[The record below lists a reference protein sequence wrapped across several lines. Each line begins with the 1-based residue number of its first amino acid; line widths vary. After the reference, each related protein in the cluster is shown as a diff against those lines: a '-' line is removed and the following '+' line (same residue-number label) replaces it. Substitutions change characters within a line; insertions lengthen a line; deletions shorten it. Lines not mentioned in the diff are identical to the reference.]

1 MDHNMEFFWE
11 NDDFAEFLRWLIRPE
26 MGYDKE
32 MIIDVVEKPY
42 HYKGRYEQFQ
52 EEKYETDE
60 MRGCFHKNKFYQPEE
75 RDTNI
80 PESYTCDDCG
90 KEFDIPEH
98 DFDLMNKE

>member
-1 MDHNMEFFWE
+1 MAHKMEFFWE

-32 MIIDVVEKPY
+32 MIIDVVEKTY

-52 EEKYETDE
+52 EEKYKDI
-60 MRGCFHKNKFYQPEE
+60 CDHKNKFYQPEE

-90 KEFDIPEH
+90 KEFDIPEP
-98 DFDLMNKE
+98 DFDLMRKE

>member
-1 MDHNMEFFWE
+1 MAHKMKFFWE
-11 NDDFAEFLRWLIRPE
+11 NDNFPNFLRWLAE
-26 MGYDKE
+26 DMEYNTK

-52 EEKYETDE
+52 EKEYKDI
-60 MRGCFHKNKFYQPEE
+60 CDHKNKFYQPEE
-75 RDTNI
+75 TDTNI

-98 DFDLMNKE
+98 DFDLNNKE